1 MPKEIDEDVKRYA
14 YELGEFRRQWIL
26 QQEKQEREE
35 ELNRARQEAHQEG
48 VDQGFSQGISQGIS
62 QGVFQGKVEE
72 AKESCIQLLNKFYLN
87 SDDSFLNNL
96 TLSQYKIVFK
106 ALLENQSLDEIKALI
121 KS

>member
-48 VDQGFSQGISQGIS
+48 MDQGISQGIS